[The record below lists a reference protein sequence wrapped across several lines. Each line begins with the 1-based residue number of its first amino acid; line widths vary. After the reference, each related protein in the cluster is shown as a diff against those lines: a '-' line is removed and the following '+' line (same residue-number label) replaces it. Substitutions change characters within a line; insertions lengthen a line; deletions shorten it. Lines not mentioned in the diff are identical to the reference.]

1 MRDMSGVLQFSMGE
15 NCLGGEAGLL
25 QEELLELELVVG
37 LGLHWGLSDCLWEF
51 HTERRL
57 GLPSVFGFSLFWTLS
72 RIFLYISIFDWVQ
85 SRDKEA
91 SAAALRGEGCRR
103 VESNQF

>member
-1 MRDMSGVLQFSMGE
+1 M
-15 NCLGGEAGLL
+15 

-57 GLPSVFGFSLFWTLS
+57 GLPSVFGFSLFLTLS

-85 SRDKEA
+85 SRDREA
-91 SAAALRGEGCRR
+91 SAAALRDPNDWDGMGRLEPPALPKAEPGLLSTSRP
-103 VESNQF
+103 